1 MPIGDLE
8 EGETKSRFERRMRAL
23 CRRHRFPKP
32 EVNAMV
38 GPYEVDFVWREQGL
52 IVEAD
57 SWEHHRNRA
66 AFEADR
72 ARDAELALMG
82 FRVVRF
88 TWRRLRD
95 RPDEVAATIR
105 ALLGAL

>member
-38 GPYEVDFVWREQGL
+38 GPYEVDFV
-52 IVEAD
+52 
-57 SWEHHRNRA
+57 
-66 AFEADR
+66 
-72 ARDAELALMG
+72 
-82 FRVVRF
+82 
-88 TWRRLRD
+88 
-95 RPDEVAATIR
+95 
-105 ALLGAL
+105 